1 MDEPVGKTSIALT
14 IVGTISS
21 ILFAFVVGATLS
33 YYFGWHKKF
42 LKKKSL
48 HKSSSKKSL
57 SKKSKRQ
64 SEREPTDQSKL
75 FDCLFEQ
82 NHLIICD
89 HNKSKS

>member
-1 MDEPVGKTSIALT
+1 MSLAGKNPSFKIKMDEPVGKTSIALT

-64 SEREPTDQSKL
+64 SEREPSG
-75 FDCLFEQ
+75 
-82 NHLIICD
+82 
-89 HNKSKS
+89 S